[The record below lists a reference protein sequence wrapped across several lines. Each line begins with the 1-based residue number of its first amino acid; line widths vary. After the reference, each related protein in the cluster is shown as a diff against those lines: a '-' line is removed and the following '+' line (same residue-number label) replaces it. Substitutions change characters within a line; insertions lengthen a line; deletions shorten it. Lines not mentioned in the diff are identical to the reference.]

1 MWPCESHLGQHLGLW
16 VQKLEVTGWWA
27 GTVRMLSGSGIH
39 CSRLAAGLCRACQQ
53 QDTRLQA
60 VPLQEDH
67 QVRSSGEEHYAGE
80 VQRWIAVSLK
90 SLRSIDMQSAN
101 REQLHLMENK

>member
-1 MWPCESHLGQHLGLW
+1 MSTAGHQTAGSPTAGGSPGATKSLG
-16 VQKLEVTGWWA
+16 WA
-27 GTVRMLSGSGIH
+27 PH
-39 CSRLAAGLCRACQQ
+39 
-53 QDTRLQA
+53 
-60 VPLQEDH
+60 
-67 QVRSSGEEHYAGE
+67 VRSSGEEHYAGE